1 MGRVVTVVSKP
12 TLAVSRHIRE
22 EVRGHEHGRV
32 VANATDMWTG
42 ACGHRCAGIED
53 APALDART
61 WHRDRWYWTHRRG
74 TWDR

>member
-1 MGRVVTVVSKP
+1 MVSEP
-12 TLAVSRHIRE
+12 TLAVSRHIRA

-32 VANATDMWTG
+32 VADATGMWTG

-61 WHRDRWYWTHRRG
+61 WHRDRWHWTHGRG